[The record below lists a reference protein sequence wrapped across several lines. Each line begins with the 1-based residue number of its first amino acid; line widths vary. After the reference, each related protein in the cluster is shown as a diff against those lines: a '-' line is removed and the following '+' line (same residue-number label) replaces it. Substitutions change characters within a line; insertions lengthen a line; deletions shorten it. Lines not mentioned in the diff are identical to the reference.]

1 MIRAGCGRREGRAAS
16 VRHRS
21 PASGEGLGGAFA
33 EDGAV
38 IGSEAAEVPEAPFE
52 GDAFDGAGFWFR
64 GDEAAA
70 DAMEPL
76 VQQVGLGADVEEV
89 AAEGFEAAAA
99 ESDRGTEVVGAEWLS
114 EVGVD
119 EVAGGAQFL
128 EASAQA
134 AVTCGTMCGASA
146 AEGHGEGVD
155 DFCFCEG
162 EDACG
167 VGVLSLTFCEGA
179 QSGDQIVDLAERG
192 RVRHEG
198 GAPRKDG
205 VGRLWKMGRKG
216 SEEGVGGNGERHG
229 AETGWGDGFEVS
241 TRLVPAE
248 HARSVRHAEVEDFR
262 WFRAI
267 AGIDE
272 GEAVACGG
280 AGHGKAWPEAGG
292 VEGAVGEGD
301 P

>member
-1 MIRAGCGRREGRAAS
+1 M
-16 VRHRS
+16 VHRS

-33 EDGAV
+33 EEGAV
-38 IGSEAAEVPEAPFE
+38 IRCEAAEVPEAPFE

-64 GDEAAA
+64 GEGAAA

-99 ESDRGTEVVGAEWLS
+99 ESHRGAEVVGAEWLS

-162 EDACG
+162 EDSCG
-167 VGVLSLTFCEGA
+167 VGIASLCCCDRA
-179 QSGDQIVDLAERG
+179 QTGDNVINPAER
-192 RVRHEG
+192 VTIRHEG
-198 GAPRKDG
+198 SAAGEQGAG
-205 VGRLWKMGRKG
+205 GLWKMGLEG
-216 SEEGVGGNGERHG
+216 GEEGGGGNGEGDG
-229 AETGWGDGFEVS
+229 AETGWGDDFDVAA
-241 TRLVPAE
+241 RLVPAE
-248 HARSVRHAEVEDFR
+248 DARSVRHAEVEGFCR
-262 WFRAI
+262 LRAI
-267 AGIDE
+267 VGIDE

-280 AGHGKAWPEAGG
+280 AGHGEAWPEAGG
-292 VEGAVGEGD
+292 VEGAAGEGD
-301 P
+301 S